1 MSFESLF
8 YIGFKLFILGRDIQ
22 QMYWIS
28 DGFDIKKE
36 NLHFLSTPGAYKK
49 LVLIRTN
56 KAFSI
61 LNSGQYDQLKWN

>member
-22 QMYWIS
+22 QLYWIS

-36 NLHFLSTPGAYKK
+36 KSPFSQHSWSCRK

-56 KAFSI
+56 KSFSI